1 MFALR
6 VAAPLKAAGRRQTS
20 VMAQSVFAKTR
31 VMAPV
36 GTRILSTSQSN
47 QREVTVAPI
56 IEQRKNRPLS
66 PHLTIYQPQLTWYM
80 SMFHRA
86 TGGAVAVGFYAGA
99 IAYAVGPMFGLGF
112 DAASV
117 TSVIATVPTAAKIGA
132 KFIVAYPFTYHSF
145 NGIRHLLWDSA
156 RGLTLKGVY
165 STGYTVLG
173 LSTVSAV
180 ALALI

>member
-1 MFALR
+1 MFAPR
-6 VAAPLKAAGRRQTS
+6 VAAPLKAVGRVQTS
-20 VMAQSVFAKTR
+20 AMARSVFAKTR

-66 PHLTIYQPQLTWYM
+66 PHMTIYQPQLTWYL
-80 SMFHRA
+80 SAFHRF
-86 TGGAVAVGFYAGA
+86 TGGAVAVGFYGGA

-112 DAASV
+112 DAATVAS
-117 TSVIATVPTAAKIGA
+117 TIATVPTAAK
-132 KFIVAYPFTYHSF
+132 VAGKLLIAFPFTFHTF
-145 NGIRHLLWDSA
+145 NGLRHLLWDTGRA
-156 RGLTLKGVY
+156 LTLKGVY
-165 STGYTVLG
+165 ATGYTVLG

>member
-1 MFALR
+1 
-6 VAAPLKAAGRRQTS
+6 
-20 VMAQSVFAKTR
+20 
-31 VMAPV
+31 
-36 GTRILSTSQSN
+36 
-47 QREVTVAPI
+47 
-56 IEQRKNRPLS
+56 
-66 PHLTIYQPQLTWYM
+66 
-80 SMFHRA
+80 
-86 TGGAVAVGFYAGA
+86 
-99 IAYAVGPMFGLGF
+99 MFGLGF

-132 KFIVAYPFTYHSF
+132 KFLVAFPFTFHSF
-145 NGIRHLLWDSA
+145 NGVRHLLWDTA